1 VDLLTLA
8 GLLILLLFAL
18 LGSGIWIALG
28 LAMIGLVAMAMK
40 VAAPPG
46 AVLATSFW
54 SASNAW
60 DLTALPMFIWMGEI
74 LFRTR
79 LAEDLFHGLAPWLA
93 RLPGRL
99 LHVNVVACAIFAAV
113 SGSSAATCA
122 TIGRITLPELF
133 KRRYDERMAIGTL
146 AGSATLGLLIP
157 PSIIM
162 IVYGAATDQ
171 SIARLFIAGV
181 VPGIVL
187 SFLFMGYIVGWSF
200 VHRRRMPPAEPEV
213 PFIER
218 VIATRRIV
226 PVTLLIVG
234 VIGSIYSGIA
244 SATEA
249 AVVGVGLSLLLSW
262 STGSLTRQSFGDAL
276 IGATITSCMI
286 AFILAGAAFLTV
298 AMGFTGVPR
307 ALAEWIGSLGLSQW
321 QLLFALTIFFILL
334 GCFLDGISMVVLT
347 TSVIMPLV
355 ERAGFDLIWFGI
367 YLVLVVEMA
376 QITPPVG
383 FNLFVLQGLTGRSI
397 FAIGAYAFPLFLIM
411 GLAVVMI
418 AVFPE
423 LALWLPSTMLDRG

>member
-1 VDLLTLA
+1 
-8 GLLILLLFAL
+8 
-18 LGSGIWIALG
+18 
-28 LAMIGLVAMAMK
+28 
-40 VAAPPG
+40 
-46 AVLATSFW
+46 
-54 SASNAW
+54 
-60 DLTALPMFIWMGEI
+60 
-74 LFRTR
+74 
-79 LAEDLFHGLAPWLA
+79 
-93 RLPGRL
+93 
-99 LHVNVVACAIFAAV
+99 
-113 SGSSAATCA
+113 
-122 TIGRITLPELF
+122 
-133 KRRYDERMAIGTL
+133 
-146 AGSATLGLLIP
+146 
-157 PSIIM
+157 
-162 IVYGAATDQ
+162 
-171 SIARLFIAGV
+171 
-181 VPGIVL
+181 
-187 SFLFMGYIVGWSF
+187 
-200 VHRRRMPPAEPEV
+200 
-213 PFIER
+213 
-218 VIATRRIV
+218 
-226 PVTLLIVG
+226 
-234 VIGSIYSGIA
+234 
-244 SATEA
+244 
-249 AVVGVGLSLLLSW
+249 
-262 STGSLTRQSFGDAL
+262 
-276 IGATITSCMI
+276 MI